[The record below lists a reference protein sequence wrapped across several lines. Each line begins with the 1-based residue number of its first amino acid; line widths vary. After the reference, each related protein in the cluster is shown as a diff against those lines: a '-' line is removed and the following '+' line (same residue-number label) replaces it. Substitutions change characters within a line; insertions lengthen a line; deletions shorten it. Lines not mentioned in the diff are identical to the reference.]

1 MYRDHDAGQTEA
13 GDAIV
18 RRKLSDQVF
27 DRLWR
32 MIRSGELAPGDA
44 MPSERAL
51 MDKFKVGRPAV
62 REALQ
67 SLAGKGLISISQGER
82 SRVNRLTPGLA
93 VGQIDEMARLMLS
106 TEPSGIENLKQVR
119 RIVEAAS
126 VRIAAEN
133 CAGEDIAEL
142 RDMVGEQRLKLG
154 REREFIEADI
164 AFHMK
169 IATLT
174 GNPII
179 RSATQA
185 MLGWLFEYF
194 KPMLHWSG
202 GEANTLREHDRIV
215 DFIEARDGARA
226 ESAMIEHL
234 NRSGVIYDPH

>member
-1 MYRDHDAGQTEA
+1 MYRDHDAGQTET

-32 MIRSGELAPGDA
+32 MIRSGELAPGDV

-51 MDKFKVGRPAV
+51 MDRFKVGRPAV

-82 SRVNRLTPGLA
+82 SRVNRPTPGLA

-119 RIVEAAS
+119 RIMEAAS
-126 VRIAAEN
+126 VLIAARN
-133 CAGEDIAEL
+133 SADEDIAEL
-142 RDMVGEQRLKLG
+142 RKLVADQRAKLG
-154 REREFIEADI
+154 REPEFIEADI

-169 IATLT
+169 IANLT

-185 MLGWLFEYF
+185 MLGWIFEYHT
-194 KPMLHWSG
+194 PMLHWSG
-202 GEANTLREHDRIV
+202 AEDITLREHGRIV
-215 DFIEARDGARA
+215 DLLETRDGAGA
-226 ESAMIEHL
+226 ERVMIEHL
-234 NRSGVIYDPH
+234 NRSGTAYEPH